1 MTSSGCHGDR
11 WVLDNDSNLSDG
23 PRQAGVE
30 KLAQGRQLDTS
41 GIPEIGNTSEALVM
55 VICEW
60 KGFDFLM
67 FISIYNRPTHLTYTA
82 KPALRIV

>member
-1 MTSSGCHGDR
+1 MAIGRCWTMTVICQMGHA
-11 WVLDNDSNLSDG
+11 
-23 PRQAGVE
+23 RQVTGME

>member
-1 MTSSGCHGDR
+1 M
-11 WVLDNDSNLSDG
+11 LDNDSNLSDG
-23 PRQAGVE
+23 PCEAGLE
-30 KLAQGRQLDTS
+30 KLTQGLPRQLDTS

-67 FISIYNRPTHLTYTA
+67 FISIYNRPTHLTYTVE
-82 KPALRIV
+82 PALRIV